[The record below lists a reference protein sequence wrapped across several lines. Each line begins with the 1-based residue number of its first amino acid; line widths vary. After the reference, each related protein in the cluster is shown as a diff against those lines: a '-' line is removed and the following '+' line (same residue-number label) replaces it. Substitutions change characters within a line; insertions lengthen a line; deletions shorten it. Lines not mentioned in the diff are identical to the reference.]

1 MLPEI
6 KTFVKTHFNDIM
18 LVIVV
23 VLLCLLSFAVGFLSA
38 RHQEKEPIK
47 FEMNNNYVA
56 KPQ

>member
-1 MLPEI
+1 MLSQL

-38 RHQEKEPIK
+38 KYQEKEPIQI
-47 FEMNNNYVA
+47 EQRVTE
-56 KPQ
+56 

>member
-1 MLPEI
+1 MLSQL
-6 KTFVKTHFNDIM
+6 KTFVKIHFSDII

-47 FEMNNNYVA
+47 FEMNNDYVT
-56 KPQ
+56 